1 MRKPFKYSFTLG
13 DDGSILVV
21 ALFMMCIL
29 MIVGMAAATTAL
41 IEQRL
46 SGNQKFQKMAFY
58 AAESARNYVASNG
71 FLYGKENL
79 TLGEDYAHFFPNDS
93 DPYVADHS
101 DPGTSAS
108 KYRLSKGQFFNGR
121 VEFTGTS
128 PLPRG
133 SGFEES
139 GFRAYNYRMKCYGY
153 GPANARKEVEA
164 GFYRVGR

>member
-1 MRKPFKYSFTLG
+1 
-13 DDGSILVV
+13 
-21 ALFMMCIL
+21 MMCIL
-29 MIVGMAAATTAL
+29 MIVGVAAATTVL

-58 AAESARNYVASNG
+58 ASEAARNYVATKG
-71 FLYGKENL
+71 DLYGTENL
-79 TLGEDYAHFFPNDS
+79 SVGEDYAHFFPNPTEPYVPDLLS
-93 DPYVADHS
+93 DPK
-101 DPGTSAS
+101 DPSS
-108 KYRLSKGQFFNGR
+108 PRHILNRGQSFNGT

-153 GPANARKEVEA
+153 GPANAKSQVEV
-164 GFYRVGR
+164 GSYRVGH

>member
-1 MRKPFKYSFTLG
+1 VKKTFKCPLG
-13 DDGSILVV
+13 AEGSILVV

-58 AAESARNYVASNG
+58 ASEAARNYVASEG
-71 FLYGKENL
+71 VLYGSENL
-79 TLGEDYAHFFPNDS
+79 SVGEDYAHFFPNPTN
-93 DPYVADHS
+93 PYVADHS
-101 DPGTSAS
+101 NPNDPSSAR
-108 KYRLSKGQFFNGR
+108 YALNAGQSFNGT

-133 SGFEES
+133 SGFEE
-139 GFRAYNYRMKCYGY
+139 GAFKAYNYRMKCYGY
-153 GPANARKEVEA
+153 GPANARSEVEV
-164 GFYRVGR
+164 GFYRVGH

>member
-1 MRKPFKYSFTLG
+1 VRKTFKYPVG
-13 DDGSILVV
+13 EEGSILVV

-58 AAESARNYVASNG
+58 ASEAARNYVASEG
-71 FLYGKENL
+71 FLYGAENVSV
-79 TLGEDYAHFFPNDS
+79 GEDYAHFFPNPS
-93 DPYVADHS
+93 NPYVADHS
-101 DPGTSAS
+101 DPRDPSSAR
-108 KYRLSKGQFFNGR
+108 YVLNGGQSFNGI
-121 VEFTGTS
+121 VAFTGTS

-133 SGFEES
+133 SGFEEG

-153 GPANARKEVEA
+153 GPANARSEVDA
-164 GFYRVGR
+164 GFYRVCH